1 MEPLHVD
8 DDAFVRA
15 PRPLVY
21 RRLTDVGSWPSWW
34 AGLTAVRLPDVDGR
48 ETWSLDA
55 RRDLL
60 RSLRVT
66 ASLHSFRHETGFALQ
81 LAGDVTGRAEYWLE
95 DVSGG
100 VKVHHVLV
108 GSTSRRLVPT
118 LVTYRAVVRRGLFG
132 LKDVVQTEVRTAVGL
147 RP

>member
-1 MEPLHVD
+1 MDALHVD

-21 RRLTDVGSWPSWW
+21 RRLTDVGSWPTWW
-34 AGLTAVRLPDVDGR
+34 SGLTARRLPDVDRR
-48 ETWSLDA
+48 ETWALEA
-55 RRDLL
+55 RRDVL

-66 ASLHSFRHETGFALQ
+66 ASLHTFRHEVGFALR
-81 LAGDVTGRAEYWLE
+81 LAGDVQGQAEYWLE
-95 DVSGG
+95 DVDGG

-108 GSTSRRLVPT
+108 GETSRRLVPT

-132 LKDVVQTEVRTAVGL
+132 LKDAVQTEVRTAVGL